1 MGYKMKG
8 FSGFKS
14 PLKQGYKPPKTAH
27 DTSMDPE
34 VGARYSP
41 DSGTITMAGGTYGV
55 LSQEELGKIERHETK
70 HHHQVYKRGVKGH
83 RRKDD
88 LDFEK
93 WFRKNTDFK
102 KAAKMSDKEFANV
115 RSRASDKWR
124 KEQYN
129 VPGSN
134 EYEAKQAENK
144 ASPGLFRKQ

>member
-1 MGYKMKG
+1 MKG

-14 PLKQGYKPPKTAH
+14 PLKQGYKPPTVIH
-27 DTSMDPE
+27 DT
-34 VGARYSP
+34 RYSTEASYNP
-41 DSGTITMAGGTYGV
+41 ESGTIRMGGGTYGI
-55 LSQEELGKIERHETK
+55 LSQEELDKISRHETK

-102 KAAKMSDKEFANV
+102 KTTKMSGKEFATV
-115 RSRASDKWR
+115 RSNASHKWR

-129 VPGSN
+129 TPGSN
-134 EYEAKQAENK
+134 EHEARQAEKN
-144 ASPGLFRKQ
+144 ASPGLFRKN